1 MKEMQKPARNMRTEF
16 EKAFKQFQHEFYT
29 ARGIEERLYA
39 FPGVRF
45 CKVYPC
51 GMNLDLKPG
60 EIEIAIAPER
70 KWLFFP
76 QLDYPA
82 LREYLE
88 EQLPVPA
95 LFHLRRATAKD
106 EFDEFAASVNDL
118 KASISRAWEK
128 TIEDLRTMIYKLMR
142 RITG

>member
-1 MKEMQKPARNMRTEF
+1 MNNFAKAVQK
-16 EKAFKQFQHEFYT
+16 FKHEFYT
-29 ARGIEERLYA
+29 ARVIEERLYA

-70 KWLFFP
+70 KWLFLP

-82 LREYLE
+82 LREYIE
-88 EQLPVPA
+88 EQLPIPG
-95 LFHLRRATAKD
+95 LFYLRRATAKD
-106 EFDEFAASVNDL
+106 EFDEFVVAVTDI
-118 KASISRAWEK
+118 KTSIDRAWEQTVEDIET
-128 TIEDLRTMIYKLMR
+128 TIYRIMR
-142 RITG
+142 RIMA